1 MQGGLLPLCVQV
13 GIACVGV
20 RVCVGRAWA
29 WVYVCGHTHTTHH
42 LTPLLPHYP
51 PLFSPF
57 LSLFFLSGCVYF
69 TVCTVCVGVWNFLMP
84 VILKLFNP
92 SPSHTHTQ
100 SDLKECVQ
108 RLASGV
114 MAREKDC
121 YHLYVSV
128 HVLYVL

>member
-13 GIACVGV
+13 GMACVGV

-69 TVCTVCVGVWNFLMP
+69 TVCTVCVGVYSVCRCVEFSNASNLETVQP
-84 VILKLFNP
+84 LPLP
-92 SPSHTHTQ
+92 HTHT
-100 SDLKECVQ
+100 E
-108 RLASGV
+108 
-114 MAREKDC
+114 
-121 YHLYVSV
+121 
-128 HVLYVL
+128 